1 MVLFKRFK
9 IQNKERQSERQKDG
23 EIIFAATNNE
33 VANLAPGERKI
44 RQYAPMVD

>member
-9 IQNKERQSERQKDG
+9 IQNKERHTERQKDG

-33 VANLAPGERKI
+33 VANLAPGEGRE
-44 RQYAPMVD
+44 R